1 MIFFKTLDVE
11 IFLYIHDQA
20 LRNMEAILEEAG
32 TTMDNGKCQ
41 YIVQCVFPM
50 LYDLPLFTISTIH
63 VLVLASLSFPTS
75 L

>member
-41 YIVQCVFPM
+41 YIQRAFPM
-50 LYDLPLFTISTIH
+50 SYDLPLYTISTIH